1 MVDTLAKEFDREMEA
16 KQTSAAE
23 SICEDQRKEQARCN
37 KKRSEAPTYELGDV
51 VLVK

>member
-23 SICEDQRKEQARCN
+23 SICEDQRKEQAR
-37 KKRSEAPTYELGDV
+37 SEAPTYELGDV